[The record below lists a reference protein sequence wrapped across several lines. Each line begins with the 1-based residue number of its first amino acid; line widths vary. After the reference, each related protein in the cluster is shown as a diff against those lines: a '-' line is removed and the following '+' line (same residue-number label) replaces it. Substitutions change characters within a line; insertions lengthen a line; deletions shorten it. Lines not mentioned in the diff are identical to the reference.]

1 MNKFLVCLATG
12 TALGALGSAP
22 AMAQQADSPFNGP
35 RVEAIVGYDITK
47 AGSSIDDDVNA
58 DNDESIDGFLYGV
71 GVGYDVDLGSVVLGA
86 EAEISDSTAKTEFT
100 NGDFEGFGIGN
111 VKANRDLYLGAR
123 AGFKATPSTLV
134 YVKGGY
140 TNAKFDVNSFD
151 GTTEYGQD
159 IDADGW
165 RIGAGVEQA
174 VGTNTFAKLEYR
186 YSNYSRAEIDF
197 NGDLPDSQRFDVDL
211 DRHQIAA
218 SVGVRF

>member
-1 MNKFLVCLATG
+1 MKKFFVCLATG
-12 TALGALGSAP
+12 TALGAIGAAP
-22 AMAQQADSPFNGP
+22 AMAQQADSPFTGP
-35 RVEAIVGYDITK
+35 RVEAIVGYDISK
-47 AGSSIDDDVNA
+47 AGSSIDDDINA

-71 GVGYDVDLGSVVLGA
+71 GAGYDVDLGNVVLGA

-140 TNAKFDVNSFD
+140 TNAKFDVNSSD
-151 GTTEYGQD
+151 GTTELSQD

-165 RIGAGVEQA
+165 RIGAGVEQV